1 VRHFWRQIGP
11 VSRCIAQQIPVILSR
26 RREFAECDRA
36 TVYRTKESGRKAGS
50 ATVRRGSFSAS
61 TTVKGTRG
69 NIGQVIGV
77 PGKPLLT
84 AEQSQE
90 TPLTFTLHEE
100 TIVGAGGRRD
110 TEGTGAQRTGRQHHG
125 GIHGQAIRD
134 IPLFT
139 LIREDRLKL
148 VFDLLPAGLIRPRRH
163 LSDGRTAGR
172 GRRVPTPPT
181 QPRETFDLRRTS
193 GPPQRWG

>member
-1 VRHFWRQIGP
+1 MTDG
-11 VSRCIAQQIPVILSR
+11 
-26 RREFAECDRA
+26 A
-36 TVYRTKESGRKAGS
+36 TVYRTKENGRETGS
-50 ATVRRGSFSAS
+50 ATVRRRSFSAS

-77 PGKPLLT
+77 PGKPLLA
-84 AEQSQE
+84 AEQAQE

-100 TIVGAGGRRD
+100 TIVGAGGRSD

-148 VFDLLPAGLIRPRRH
+148 VFDLLLAGLIRPRRH
-163 LSDGRTAGR
+163 LSDGGTTGEEQGSDSRPSSPHR
-172 GRRVPTPPT
+172 
-181 QPRETFDLRRTS
+181 F
-193 GPPQRWG
+193 